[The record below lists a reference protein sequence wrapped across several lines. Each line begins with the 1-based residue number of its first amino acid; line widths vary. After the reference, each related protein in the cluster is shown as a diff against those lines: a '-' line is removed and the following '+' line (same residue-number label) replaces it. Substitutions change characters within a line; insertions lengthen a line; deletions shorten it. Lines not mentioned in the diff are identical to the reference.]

1 MIGMFD
7 SKESYE
13 ANAES
18 TAQHSIIMMIRSCL
32 EEDPVWH
39 DVEHLLSLGESDH

>member
-7 SKESYE
+7 SKESYR
-13 ANAES
+13 ANSES
-18 TAQHSIIMMIRSCL
+18 TAQHSIFMTLRSSL
-32 EEDPVWH
+32 EEDSIWH